1 MKSFFA
7 LKGGQD
13 KKASEQE
20 SSHFGKQE
28 RSQSPSLAQVYHPAK
43 QTHVTWSQSTLKL
56 GLIYPPG
63 GGGYSHTLPRRVC
76 AAQRGRDF
84 EAPDLERGTHF
95 RGVF

>member
-28 RSQSPSLAQVYHPAK
+28 RSQSSSLAQVYYPDK
-43 QTHVTWSQSTLKL
+43 QTHVTLSEPIDAEA
-56 GLIYPPG
+56 GLNIP
-63 GGGYSHTLPRRVC
+63 LC
-76 AAQRGRDF
+76 
-84 EAPDLERGTHF
+84 LNL
-95 RGVF
+95 

>member
-28 RSQSPSLAQVYHPAK
+28 RSQSSSLAQVYHPDK
-43 QTHVTWSQSTLKL
+43 QTHVTIVSRGDPSTNYDVTLSDPIDAEA
-56 GLIYPPG
+56 GLNIP
-63 GGGYSHTLPRRVC
+63 LC
-76 AAQRGRDF
+76 
-84 EAPDLERGTHF
+84 LNL
-95 RGVF
+95 